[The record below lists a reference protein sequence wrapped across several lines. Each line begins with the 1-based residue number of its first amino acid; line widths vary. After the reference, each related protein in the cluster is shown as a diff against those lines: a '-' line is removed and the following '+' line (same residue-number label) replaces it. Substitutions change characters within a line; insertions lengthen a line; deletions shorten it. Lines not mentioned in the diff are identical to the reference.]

1 MKPYTPLTAT
11 QWGIAVV
18 LSLLVTVITTALGLL
33 AVAFS
38 HL

>member
-1 MKPYTPLTAT
+1 MKPHKPLTAT
-11 QWGIAVV
+11 QWGIAIV
-18 LSLLVTVITTALGLL
+18 LSLLVTAITTALGLL